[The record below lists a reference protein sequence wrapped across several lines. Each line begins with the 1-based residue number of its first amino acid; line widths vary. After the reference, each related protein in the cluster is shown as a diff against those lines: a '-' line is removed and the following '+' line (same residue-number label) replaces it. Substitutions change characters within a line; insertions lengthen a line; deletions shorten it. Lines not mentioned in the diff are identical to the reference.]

1 MPQATSAGPVRGNG
15 RCATRNGQ
23 VPARDF
29 VATSYMGYY
38 GLLAVAMAQR
48 RPMVAVL
55 RAFSERATA
64 LGT

>member
-1 MPQATSAGPVRGNG
+1 MPRANSAK
-15 RCATRNGQ
+15 
-23 VPARDF
+23 
-29 VATSYMGYY
+29 Y
-38 GLLAVAMAQR
+38 GLTLLGTS